1 MRIAVVNS
9 MVPFVY
15 GGSEF
20 LIDSLVEK
28 LNEYGHDARAV
39 LLPVAWASAEEIE
52 YGMMGMRLTKLENT
66 DKMIAIKFPVYY
78 IEHPNKTLWMVHQ
91 FRQAYDLEGTEYNF
105 FTQEHEHQ
113 KLKRAVMQSDNA
125 NFKKLKGNIYVNSQV
140 TADRLKKFN
149 GFDAKVLFPPL
160 MDARRFYCDS
170 YGDYAFYVSRV
181 NHIKRQYVAVEAM
194 RYVKSGVKLLLAGKG
209 DIPEEENR
217 IHRMIE
223 EYGLSG
229 KVTYL
234 DRFVSQ
240 QEKADYL
247 SKALCGLYLAYD
259 EDSYGYVTLECMH
272 AKKPMI
278 TFTDS
283 GGTDVV
289 VHNDRTGYMVEPT
302 PEALAE
308 ALDNMYENRK
318 KTIEMGENCMPLLE
332 ELGITW
338 ENVIGS
344 LTK

>member
-1 MRIAVVNS
+1 M
-9 MVPFVY
+9 
-15 GGSEF
+15 
-20 LIDSLVEK
+20 
-28 LNEYGHDARAV
+28 
-39 LLPVAWASAEEIE
+39 
-52 YGMMGMRLTKLENT
+52 
-66 DKMIAIKFPVYY
+66 
-78 IEHPNKTLWMVHQ
+78 
-91 FRQAYDLEGTEYNF
+91 
-105 FTQEHEHQ
+105 
-113 KLKRAVMQSDNA
+113 
-125 NFKKLKGNIYVNSQV
+125 
-140 TADRLKKFN
+140 
-149 GFDAKVLFPPL
+149 
-160 MDARRFYCDS
+160 
-170 YGDYAFYVSRV
+170 SRV

-308 ALDNMYENRK
+308 ALDSMYENRK